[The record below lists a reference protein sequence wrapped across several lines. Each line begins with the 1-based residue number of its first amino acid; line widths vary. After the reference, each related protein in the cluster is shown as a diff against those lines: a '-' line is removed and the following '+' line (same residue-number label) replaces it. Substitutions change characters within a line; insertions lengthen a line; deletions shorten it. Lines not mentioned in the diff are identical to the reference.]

1 MDNQRFDDL
10 ARAVA
15 VGASRRRVLAG
26 LVGAAAAAFGVA
38 RLRGAV
44 AQEGGLPPGSVCTTV
59 ADCSQDGGEV
69 VCGDN
74 GVATDTGLNCC
85 RNEGGFCGSG
95 AGCCG
100 ALACSQGV
108 CTAETAVVLAQPA
121 AATPVADDAPAE
133 TPGVEETATAALLLG
148 ETCTATAE
156 CLPSPNGPV
165 ICASN
170 EIEGDGA
177 LNCCLDDGAACGND
191 STICCGRNLCVDGV
205 CAAPV
210 FGDLAAGAICV
221 ETIECSQAVGPTV
234 CGDNGLAADGAST
247 CCHLEAVACATDE
260 ECCAGLLCGDNRI
273 EADGA
278 LTCCAP
284 TGGACLSDAACCG
297 DKFCV
302 DGACQAA

>member
-1 MDNQRFDDL
+1 MDDQRFDDL
-10 ARAVA
+10 ARSLAGGV
-15 VGASRRRVLAG
+15 SRRRVLGG
-26 LVGAAAAAFGVA
+26 LLGGGAAAFGVV
-38 RLRGAV
+38 RLRGAG

-69 VCGDN
+69 LCADN
-74 GVATDTGLNCC
+74 GIAAEPGLNCC

-100 ALACSQGV
+100 ALACVEGV
-108 CTAETAVVLAQPA
+108 CTAETVVAEAQP
-121 AATPVADDAPAE
+121 AATPVAGETAEE
-133 TPGVEETATAALLLG
+133 TPTDDGTAAGALLLG
-148 ETCTATAE
+148 ETCTATVDCA
-156 CLPSPNGPV
+156 PSPNGPV
-165 ICASN
+165 TCASN

-177 LNCCLDDGAACGND
+177 LNCCLASGASCGED
-191 STICCGRNLCVDGV
+191 STICCGSNLCVDGV

-210 FGDLAAGAICV
+210 FGDVVAGQICV

-234 CGDNGLAADGAST
+234 CGDNGVAADGALT

-278 LTCCAP
+278 RTCCAP
-284 TGGACLSDAACCG
+284 TGGDCLSDAACCG
-297 DKFCV
+297 DNFCV
-302 DGACQAA
+302 EGTCQAA